1 VSGFQ
6 KRFRTPREFIFHAIW
21 LMGDMKG
28 NCDCPYCTKRAQKEV
43 TADLEA
49 KGIIIPSSSGT
60 QRLKPIRSNRT
71 DGGSRYRARV
81 HDTRTYAAVRP
92 VPKLLKP
99 KPGTLKQAMLVERD
113 NDLRAIYSKTSM
125 ELRRWFREGEV
136 VWCVLST
143 PISAPESA
151 ISVRYWP
158 AVIEQVKLKSVP
170 VPQPVARNPG
180 VDGAPQPEQAK
191 VSRPS
196 SSSNELDPSEEDSIG
211 PRLETSN
218 EPVPWSI
225 HQFTRYEVQ
234 LLAVSRSYTINDE
247 YVLPYAAHIPSEELI
262 NFMLAFDQNK
272 LVFEKETLLQFN
284 PCSEDTV
291 SIYDAIPAYAMA
303 LQIASTLSS
312 YWCLTD
318 EYDVK
323 YSVSATPPTSPK
335 PPRVPLPSR
344 LPSTS
349 QLPSSSQSLP
359 PPQVPVTGTLESA
372 INQAGETNAQSHTVT
387 TQSYHKDIHTVDPS
401 MSQSESQRTSQRI
414 LGLQPPPSHVVQ
426 KRFQGFWW
434 GTERIW
440 VDDFIRLKLPRRTLA
455 PTGTDHILA
464 PSGPGK
470 ALLDKLLD
478 SPHADNVSEFGAGSR
493 GVFLRLDGIF
503 AVDVL
508 TEDRQTKK
516 EARVCGMLYELAEED
531 WEDPKATANRPE
543 PTSGPQDGAPIAG
556 PSQGT
561 SSSSITV
568 SVAGVEGFILPSG
581 IDNKNKDPYYLLP
594 QAPIGFKFR
603 PILVSGYEFIGA
615 MGLISGRYYPRIL
628 SHPVLKP
635 TVEEALIQPKEE
647 GGIINSDN
655 LWALEGL
662 SGGYFNSM
670 DPVRYKK
677 SRVAMMQDADL
688 DALARLRDYAEQKR
702 MENKA
707 ITAADEAMDVD
718 IDDIYA

>member
-1 VSGFQ
+1 
-6 KRFRTPREFIFHAIW
+6 
-21 LMGDMKG
+21 MGDMKG
-28 NCDCPYCTKRAQKEV
+28 TCDCPYCSKRPQKEV

-49 KGIIIPSSSGT
+49 KGIILPPASHSGT
-60 QRLKPIRSNRT
+60 QRLKSIRENRT
-71 DGGSRYRARV
+71 DGSSRHRTRV

-92 VPKLLKP
+92 VPKPLKP
-99 KPGTLKQAMLVERD
+99 KPGTLKQAMLVDRD

-136 VWCVLST
+136 IWCVLST
-143 PISAPESA
+143 PISTPENA
-151 ISVRYWP
+151 ISIQYWP
-158 AVIEQVKLKSVP
+158 AVIEQVKLKSIP
-170 VPQPVARNPG
+170 VPQPVAGNPG
-180 VDGAPQPEQAK
+180 VGSAPQPELQAK
-191 VSRPS
+191 ISQPR
-196 SSSNELDPSEEDSIG
+196 SSSNEFDPSEEDSIG

-225 HQFTRYEVQ
+225 RQSTRYEVQ
-234 LLAVSRSYTINDE
+234 LLAVSRSHTIDDE

-272 LVFEKETLLQFN
+272 LVFEKETLLRFN
-284 PCSEDTV
+284 PCSGDTI

-335 PPRVPLPSR
+335 PARIPLPSR

-349 QLPSSSQSLP
+349 QLPSSQPLP
-359 PPQVPVTGTLESA
+359 PPQVPITGTLEST
-372 INQAGETNAQSHTVT
+372 INQAGEANGQSHTVT

-401 MSQSESQRTSQRI
+401 MSQSEAQRTSQRI
-414 LGLQPPPSHVVQ
+414 LGFQPPPSHVVQ

-440 VDDFIRLKLPRRTLA
+440 VDDFIRLKVPRRTLA

-470 ALLDKLLD
+470 TLLQRLLD
-478 SPHADNVSEFGAGSR
+478 SPHADNLSEFGAGSR

-503 AVDVL
+503 AVDVP
-508 TEDRQTKK
+508 TEDGQTKK

-531 WEDPKATANRPE
+531 WEDPKATANRLE
-543 PTSGPQDGAPIAG
+543 PTSGPQDGAPIAS

-561 SSSSITV
+561 SSSSTGTV
-568 SVAGVEGFILPSG
+568 SVAGVEGFILPSRV
-581 IDNKNKDPYYLLP
+581 NNKDPYYLLP

-635 TVEEALIQPKEE
+635 TVEAALLQPREE
-647 GGIINSDN
+647 GGVISSDN

-677 SRVAMMQDADL
+677 SRLAMMQDADL

-702 MENKA
+702 MESKA
-707 ITAADEAMDVD
+707 ATTADAAMDVD